1 MVNPREKLTEADR
14 STQSQLQRRPKAKK
28 DRG

>member
-1 MVNPREKLTEADR
+1 MVNPRAMVTEADR
-14 STQSQLQRRPKAKK
+14 NTQSQLQRRPKAKR

>member
-1 MVNPREKLTEADR
+1 MVNPREMLTEADR
-14 STQSQLQRRPKAKK
+14 NTQSQLQRRPKAKK